1 VFFYLPNNLPNIS
14 GFIFY
19 ALSLI
24 YEGLGVIS
32 AFWWAM
38 ATLTT
43 VGYGDVYPVTG
54 IGKLISGVISV
65 LGIGIVALATGII
78 SAGFISR
85 VENQRKEISKLRSE
99 NEE

>member
-1 VFFYLPNNLPNIS
+1 
-14 GFIFY
+14 
-19 ALSLI
+19 
-24 YEGLGVIS
+24 
-32 AFWWAM
+32 M
-38 ATLTT
+38 ATLPT

>member
-1 VFFYLPNNLPNIS
+1 MPNNLPNIS

-32 AFWWAM
+32 AFWRAM

>member
-1 VFFYLPNNLPNIS
+1 MVFYLPNNLPNIS

-43 VGYGDVYPVTG
+43 VGYGDVYPETG

-78 SAGFISR
+78 CVGLFNR
-85 VENQRKEISKLRSE
+85 VENQRKETSKLRSE